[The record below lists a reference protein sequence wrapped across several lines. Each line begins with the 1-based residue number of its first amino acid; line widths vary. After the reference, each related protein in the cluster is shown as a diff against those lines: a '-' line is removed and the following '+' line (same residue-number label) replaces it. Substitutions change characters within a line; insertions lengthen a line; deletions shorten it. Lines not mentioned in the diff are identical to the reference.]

1 MTAAIKVTRLW
12 ESLPSPEIFAWGE
25 NNWEYRRAEKQRN
38 FSCGMMKP
46 TIHNIWTTSP
56 GEIQKRHFFTS
67 SGCILYLPCATI
79 LKLFPLFLTTT
90 LQEVLSFLSYRLI
103 NRVIE
108 SSNKLPKFMLMERKR
123 TKTEIKVFL
132 NRDPPHDYPT
142 TLSL

>member
-12 ESLPSPEIFAWGE
+12 KSLPSLETFAWGGK
-25 NNWEYRRAEKQRN
+25 NNREYRRTEKQRD

-46 TIHNIWTTSP
+46 TSHNIWTTSP

-67 SGCILYLPCATI
+67 SGCIPYLLCAKI
-79 LKLFPLFLTTT
+79 FKLFPLFLTT
-90 LQEVLSFLSYRLI
+90 LQEVLLFLSYRWI

-108 SSNKLPKFMLMERKR
+108 SSNKLPKFILMERRR

-132 NRDPPHDYPT
+132 NRSPPHDYPT
-142 TLSL
+142 TLLL